1 MRKIQAC
8 DKIELN
14 NSIDEVWNV
23 LFDIPSYHKWWPKVI
38 NIKVSN
44 FSNKIIDTEFIVK
57 PFNGQP
63 FSCKVESFD
72 PNKELKLNYFDGLY
86 RGYGKWQ
93 LVNKINSTLV
103 SYEVDLI
110 IVNKFVI
117 VLSYF
122 LPISKIHSIVFQ
134 KIFVGL
140 QKYLSYR
147 QI

>member
-1 MRKIQAC
+1 MRKIQAF

-14 NSIDEVWNV
+14 NSIGEVWNV
-23 LFDIPSYHKWWPKVI
+23 LIDIPSYHIWWPKVVKI
-38 NIKVSN
+38 EVSN

-63 FSCKVESFD
+63 FSCRVESFD
-72 PNKELKLNYFDGLY
+72 SNKELKLNYFDGLY
-86 RGYGKWQ
+86 RGSGKWQ

-103 SYEVDLI
+103 SYQVDLI